1 MNNKM
6 NKNIVPEDFTLKL
19 SLVDSLPV
27 IFFGLTSIIL
37 GISINSFIFIIGAI
51 ITFLSGLLKVI
62 WKMIV
67 ALKKRNIWVLF
78 IQMRIFMPLGFLVMI
93 IGFVLKC
100 INNDMSIFFNSLL
113 NPFSLV
119 FLIIGLLGMVLMVI
133 FSIKLDS
140 SNLKSNWIE
149 QICNAFS
156 QLSFFIG
163 FLLAFLL
170 K

>member
-100 INNDMSIFFNSLL
+100 INSDMSIFFNSLL